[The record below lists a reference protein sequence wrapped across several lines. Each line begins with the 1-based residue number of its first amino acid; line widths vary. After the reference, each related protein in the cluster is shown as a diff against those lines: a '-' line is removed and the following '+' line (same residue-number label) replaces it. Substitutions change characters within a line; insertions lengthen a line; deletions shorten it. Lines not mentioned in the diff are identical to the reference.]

1 MDSTRPVSLF
11 ELPLGQAAT
20 VSGEAPAT
28 GGNAASEL
36 ALRLFEIGFVE
47 GERVRIVA
55 RGQPG
60 GEPVAVAIALD
71 RQEMGQADGRD
82 LAESAVQ
89 QVQREQGLA
98 VHAIATLADLLDF
111 VQHDPQARQHA
122 AAVQAYRARYGVGA

>member
-60 GEPVAVAIALD
+60 GEPVAVRVGNTMFALRRFEAEQVLVIPD
-71 RQEMGQADGRD
+71 NPGRN
-82 LAESAVQ
+82 Q
-89 QVQREQGLA
+89 
-98 VHAIATLADLLDF
+98 
-111 VQHDPQARQHA
+111 P
-122 AAVQAYRARYGVGA
+122 